1 MAHFL
6 NLTEEQLAKI
16 RILERELGDV
26 CLLAVGRAEA
36 FYAVEAK
43 VDRNRWEPIDQAY
56 PAIEGLRAYFL
67 SQDDAKKAKD
77 SLKSLLMSK
86 VGQKFSKRPIRVV
99 KLPRKEAGKSD

>member
-6 NLTEEQLAKI
+6 ELTEEQLAKI

-26 CLLAVGRAEA
+26 CLLAVRRAEA

-43 VDRNRWEPIDQAY
+43 VDRNRWDPIDQAY
-56 PAIEGLRAYFL
+56 PTIEGLRAYFI

-86 VGQKFSKRPIRVV
+86 VGQKFNKRPIRVI
-99 KLPRKEAGKSD
+99 KLPRKEGSPGD